1 MKKLG
6 FLLLL
11 VLMLGIASGTSFA
24 QFENTYYFVTYY
36 SNANTAGAPDATVRI
51 INDGDTGT
59 NLWAAFYVFDD
70 SQELTECCACF
81 VSPDGLLSESV
92 NKELTANPLTGPPLK
107 TRGAIKVISSATS
120 DPTAT
125 VPVAGLRGTATHIQ
139 KAGATTFA
147 VTETELSDSN
157 LAAGEQVLLQELCF
171 FDGLLSG
178 KPCICTPEDH
188 DF

>member
-6 FLLLL
+6 FLLFL
-11 VLMLGIASGTSFA
+11 VLMLGIASGTTFA
-24 QFENTYYFVTYY
+24 QFENSDYFVTYY

-51 INDGDTGT
+51 INDGDAG

-107 TRGAIKVISSATS
+107 TRGAIKVISSATP
-120 DPTAT
+120 DPTAAVA
-125 VPVAGLRGTATHIQ
+125 VPGLRGWATHIQ
-139 KAGATTFA
+139 RTGATTFA
-147 VTETELSDSN
+147 VTEADLADSN
-157 LAAGEQVLLQELCF
+157 LAPGEQTLLQELCL